1 MKTDKAM
8 TTVRSAH
15 PVDPAVRARVMA
27 ELAEVERRHD
37 VSVLFA
43 CESGSRGGES
53 RHRSFSQVRL
63 HEGAIRIAPFLH
75 GKHAPSVDLRDD
87 GR

>member
-1 MKTDKAM
+1 MRGRWPAAAHNERETTTMKADNAM

-15 PVDPAVRARVMA
+15 PVDPAVRVRVMA

-43 CESGSRGGES
+43 CESDSRGWKRRNGLQLL
-53 RHRSFSQVRL
+53 RRL
-63 HEGAIRIAPFLH
+63 NSTCE
-75 GKHAPSVDLRDD
+75 
-87 GR
+87 